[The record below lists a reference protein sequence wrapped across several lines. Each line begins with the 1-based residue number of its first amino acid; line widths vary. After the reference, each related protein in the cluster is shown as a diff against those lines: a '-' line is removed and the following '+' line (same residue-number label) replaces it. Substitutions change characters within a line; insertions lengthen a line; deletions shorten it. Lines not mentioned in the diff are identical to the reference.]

1 MTTAAGTYIG
11 QIVWFMCLVPSYN
24 WYHDTMKYRKRYMRR
39 NRRQDLENLQHPPGV
54 YQHLYSDP
62 PDYSDPTINANLKM
76 AAARLQMYH
85 HTIETL
91 LHSQANQRNPNFQHS
106 PLITSKM
113 VSIC

>member
-1 MTTAAGTYIG
+1 
-11 QIVWFMCLVPSYN
+11 MCLVPSYN

-39 NRRQDLENLQHPPGV
+39 NRRQDLENLQHPLGV

-85 HTIETL
+85 HHLVLRSWCDRDFKIL
-91 LHSQANQRNPNFQHS
+91 NQY
-106 PLITSKM
+106 LD
-113 VSIC
+113 